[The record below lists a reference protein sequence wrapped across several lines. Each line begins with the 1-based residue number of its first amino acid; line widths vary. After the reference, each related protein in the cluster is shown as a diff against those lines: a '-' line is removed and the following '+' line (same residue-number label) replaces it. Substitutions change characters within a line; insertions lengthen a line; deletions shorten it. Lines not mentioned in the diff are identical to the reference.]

1 MGYSWLYGVYGPN
14 DDCNGCVLN
23 NICLADNPCMN
34 NGNCTLNSA
43 PNDYTCDCAPG
54 FTGTNSTLGM

>member
-1 MGYSWLYGVYGPN
+1 MMTVM
-14 DDCNGCVLN
+14 VAF
-23 NICLADNPCMN
+23 CLADNPCMN

-54 FTGTNSTLGM
+54 FTGTNSTLGK